1 MIYTLRRMQMPTGS
15 QRRRDEKE
23 GESRGGKEDDIDV
36 EEKDIKS
43 QNTRKGEMSINKGQ
57 RNGGKNVKEKQKETQ
72 T

>member
-36 EEKDIKS
+36 EKKTLRVRIQEKE
-43 QNTRKGEMSINKGQ
+43 R
-57 RNGGKNVKEKQKETQ
+57 
-72 T
+72 